1 MKEMSARQ
9 RAAPLIAVLLSLAAA
24 GCTTVGPNFT
34 PPPAPTTTGYAAPG
48 ERMPSAAGVGLPG
61 QAVDLGAQV
70 TGAWWTLFRSP
81 ELDLLVKQAIAGSPT
96 LDSAR
101 ARLAQALEG
110 VAAARAKLSPQ
121 VSLNVSDEQERASAS
136 TLGLS
141 PNAFKLPSNFNLFQV
156 GPTASYD
163 LDLFGGTRR
172 RIEQQAALAD
182 VQRDQLDAAYLT
194 LTGNT
199 VTQAIQVA
207 AARAQQQA
215 LADILAID
223 RQTLGLVRKQRQ
235 VGTEPDSQ
243 VVSAGTQLAED
254 ETLGPA
260 VAQQLSVAQ
269 HALAVLT
276 GRAPGDWSPPAFD
289 LGALTL
295 PSQLPVSLPSELVH
309 QRPDIQ
315 AAEAQLHAASAQIGV
330 ATAQLYPD
338 ITLSAGISGSSL
350 NGGTLFS
357 PAGLVW
363 SIAGGLT
370 QPIFDAGMRQAQR
383 RAALDAFKASAADY
397 QQTVLQ
403 SFGQVADILQALTHD
418 ADLLAAQQHALDMAA
433 DSVRLQRINYAAG
446 GVGLLE
452 LLVAQRQY
460 QRARL
465 GYVQAQAQRY
475 QDTIQ
480 LLVAMGGGWWDANLT
495 EPAHTDPALAKPH

>member
-1 MKEMSARQ
+1 MENGPTRQ
-9 RAAPLIAVLLSLAAA
+9 RAKPLIAVLLSLAAA

-48 ERMPSAAGVGLPG
+48 EQMPSAAGVGGPG

-81 ELDLLVKQAIAGSPT
+81 QLDLLVKQAIAGSPT

-121 VSLNVSDEQERASAS
+121 VGLNVSDEQERASAA
-136 TLGLS
+136 TFGLS

-172 RIEQQAALAD
+172 RIEQQAALAE

-276 GRAPGDWSPPAFD
+276 GRAPGDWSPPDFD

-295 PSQLPVSLPSELVH
+295 PSQLPVSLPSQLVH

-433 DSVRLQRINYAAG
+433 DSVRLQKINYAAG
-446 GVGLLE
+446 GVGLIE
-452 LLVAQRQY
+452 LLDAQRQY

-465 GYVQAQAQRY
+465 GYVRAQAQRY

-480 LLVAMGGGWWDANLT
+480 LLVAMGGGWWDANLAG
-495 EPAHTDPALAKPH
+495 PAQTDPAITKPH